1 MKCKYCGAEVG
12 LEENFCSYCGQPND
26 QAIRH
31 SRDMASFHRRYAAT
45 EAAVVSKANRY
56 SQVILRAVLI
66 LVMLIAT
73 VVMAAVTENA
83 YSLPEAMRRRE
94 AEKHPEQTCAVLDAY
109 LESGDYRGFSSYIT
123 YNGIRPYGT
132 VFEAYTNLYWC
143 ADDYS
148 GFVLQMEKLFL
159 QANRD
164 DWLKYSA
171 SSDIRWLCQ
180 SLDDFLDSYDGA
192 QRNEESELYLTYIED
207 MRQTIGQ
214 MLHVYLG
221 LDEQELAEF
230 LTLSENR
237 KAVYVEEV
245 LLHAQKA
252 G

>member
-1 MKCKYCGAEVG
+1 MKCRYCGAEVG
-12 LEENFCSYCGQPND
+12 LEENFCSYCGKPND

-31 SRDMASFHRRYAAT
+31 SREMASFHRRYAAT

-56 SQVILRAVLI
+56 SQVISRAVLI

-83 YSLPEAMRRRE
+83 YSLPEAMRSRE
-94 AEKHPEQTCAVLDAY
+94 AGKHPEQTCAVLDAY
-109 LESGDYRGFSSYIT
+109 LESGDYRSFSSYIT
-123 YNGIRPYGT
+123 YNGIRTYGT
-132 VFEAYTNLYWC
+132 VFEKYTNVSWC
-143 ADDYS
+143 ADAYS
-148 GFVLQMEKLFL
+148 SFVLHLESLFL
-159 QANRD
+159 QTDRD
-164 DWLKYSA
+164 RWLQYSA

-180 SLDDFLDSYDGA
+180 SLDDFLDDYESA
-192 QRNEESELYLTYIED
+192 QRNEESELYLGYIED
-207 MRQTIGQ
+207 MRQTMGQ

-221 LDEQELAEF
+221 IDEQELAEF

-245 LLHAQKA
+245 LLNAQKA